1 MNPQDMV
8 IPQNTLD
15 PQNVVPQQ
23 MMPQEQ
29 IGKYI
34 QAKLAQLQQIP
45 EDGIGTEEPQSQAL
59 DKFIVSKGLQPGN
72 VTYIPKSVPK
82 MDGSG
87 NGRGCGKIV
96 IGDVPPMLGG
106 FGV

>member
-15 PQNVVPQQ
+15 PQQ

-34 QAKLAQLQQIP
+34 QAKLAQL
-45 EDGIGTEEPQSQAL
+45 
-59 DKFIVSKGLQPGN
+59 
-72 VTYIPKSVPK
+72 
-82 MDGSG
+82 
-87 NGRGCGKIV
+87 
-96 IGDVPPMLGG
+96 
-106 FGV
+106 